1 MSSFRWSPSGQDT
14 EVEWI
19 AFQSCLWCWWLSP
32 AYVDILSFQR
42 LKGWNWRTGL
52 LRVVAWR
59 FLFNLKEQ
67 KPILPP
73 TSSLI
78 PPLSN
83 PSSTV
88 DSRKRKRTFVTNLRD
103 QSKSKPPSCS
113 PERVVVYLQR
123 CAMRKRKKE
132 LAFVRYHPIPT
143 WQTSSHD
150 RLSGFNRIWTYEVLS
165 QLSTPDT
172 ICRPW
177 LDESYNLHCWQSVVP
192 PYFD

>member
-19 AFQSCLWCWWLSP
+19 AFQSCLWCLWFSP

-42 LKGWNWRTGL
+42 LARLEFTDRTTTG
-52 LRVVAWR
+52 R

-103 QSKSKPPSCS
+103 QSKSKPNLFASSSLGLGFHGSSLFPSIRRLPCV
-113 PERVVVYLQR
+113 EGL
-123 CAMRKRKKE
+123 
-132 LAFVRYHPIPT
+132 LF
-143 WQTSSHD
+143 TSVNG
-150 RLSGFNRIWTYEVLS
+150 R
-165 QLSTPDT
+165 
-172 ICRPW
+172 
-177 LDESYNLHCWQSVVP
+177 NLLI
-192 PYFD
+192 